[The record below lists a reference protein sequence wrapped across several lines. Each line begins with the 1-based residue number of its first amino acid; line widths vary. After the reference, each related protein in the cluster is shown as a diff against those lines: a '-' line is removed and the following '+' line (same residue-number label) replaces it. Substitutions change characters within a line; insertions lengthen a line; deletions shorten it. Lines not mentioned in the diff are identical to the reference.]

1 MIVVDASVFID
12 SLFSSNAER
21 YQKSID
27 FLKAVEGLPIY
38 APRILRVELVAVARR
53 LGYKGERKE
62 LLEITEKLNL
72 VGENEIINL
81 AEYVADQIHPRAVD
95 TYYIATAILTGSI
108 LVSNDRL
115 MAENSGK
122 AGIEAYYLLEEHEAA
137 KDKLGEL
144 KQNMQD

>member
-1 MIVVDASVFID
+1 MIVVDASVFVD

-21 YQKSID
+21 YQKSIG
-27 FLKAVEGLPIY
+27 FLEAVEGLPIY

-53 LGYKGERKE
+53 LGYKGERRE

-72 VGENEIINL
+72 IGENEIINL

-108 LVSNDRL
+108 LASNDRL
-115 MAENSGK
+115 MVQNSRK
-122 AGIEAYYLLEEHEAA
+122 AGIQAYYLLEEHKVAI
-137 KDKLGEL
+137 DKLGEL
-144 KQNMQD
+144 KQNT